1 MGGGKGGGSQTTTTN
16 NYDPVY
22 NAKMADIAERQQVMA
37 EDQWDMYKT
46 YFQDYEIS
54 VAQANKELLPFMTD
68 STKEQLQYQAE
79 ASGANRE
86 LLPAATELAK
96 TELEGQKPVAEKYYQ
111 EALGG
116 VNVEDRMDSAS
127 TEVKAAAKLGESM
140 RRREASRYGIDPG
153 STTFGSAVNKSA
165 LETSRG
171 IAGAR
176 TGAKERAEQENFQR
190 LGLALNKSVA
200 PVVGQGGTA
209 TVNNADPYSRAA
221 GSYSGA
227 AATYAPLAT
236 RVLSSTTTK
245 EDGGNSFMDFAG
257 TALGIGAGAFTGNL
271 GAGLAAK
278 SLVGGATQKPTG

>member
-1 MGGGKGGGSQTTTTN
+1 MGGSKGGSSQTTTN
-16 NYDPVY
+16 SYDPVY
-22 NAKMADIAERQQVMA
+22 NDRMAKIAERQQEMA

-68 STKEQLQYQAE
+68 STREQLQYQTE
-79 ASGANRE
+79 AAAANRE
-86 LLPAATELAK
+86 LIPAATALNK
-96 TELEGQKPVAEKYYQ
+96 KELEGQLPVAEKYYR
-111 EALGG
+111 EALEG
-116 VNVEDRMDSAS
+116 VDVGERMDSAS

-153 STTFGSAVNKSA
+153 STTFGNAVNKAA
-165 LETSRG
+165 LDTARG
-171 IAGAR
+171 ISGAR

-190 LGLALNKSVA
+190 LGLALDKSVA
-200 PVVGQGGTA
+200 PVVGQGGAA

-245 EDGGNSFMDFAG
+245 DDGGSVWDFAG
-257 TALGIGAGAFTGNL
+257 TALGIGVGAYTGGL

-278 SLVGGATQKPTG
+278 TLMK

>member
-1 MGGGKGGGSQTTTTN
+1 MGGKGGSSQQTTTN

-22 NAKMADIAERQQVMA
+22 NAKMAAIAERQQEMA

-46 YFQDYEIS
+46 YFQDYEIA
-54 VAQANKELLPFMTD
+54 VAQQNKDLLPYMTE
-68 STKEQLQYQAE
+68 STKEQLQYQTE
-79 ASGANRE
+79 ASAANRR
-86 LLPAATELAK
+86 LLPGATELAE
-96 TELEGQKPVAEKYYQ
+96 TELAGQKPVAEEYYRQ
-111 EALGG
+111 ALEG
-116 VNVEDRMDSAS
+116 VNIEDRMDSAS
-127 TEVKAAAKLGESM
+127 NEVKAAAKLGESM

-153 STTFGSAVNKSA
+153 STTFGNAVNKAA
-165 LETSRG
+165 LDTSRG

-190 LGLALNKSVA
+190 LGLAINKSVA
-200 PVVGQGGTA
+200 PIVGQGGAA
-209 TVNNADPYSRAA
+209 TVNNADPYARAA

-245 EDGGNSFMDFAG
+245 DDGGGGFWDFAG
-257 TALGIGAGAFTGNL
+257 TALGIGVGAYTGGL

-278 SLVGGATQKPTG
+278 TLMK

>member
-1 MGGGKGGGSQTTTTN
+1 MGKKGGSSQTTTTN

-22 NAKMADIAERQQVMA
+22 NAKMAAIAERQQEMA

-46 YFQDYEIS
+46 YFQDYEIA
-54 VAQANKELLPFMTD
+54 VAQANKDLLPYMTD
-68 STKEQLQYQAE
+68 STREQLQYQTE
-79 ASGANRE
+79 AAAANRE
-86 LLPAATELAK
+86 LIPAATALNK
-96 TELEGQKPVAEKYYQ
+96 KELEGQLPVAEKYYR
-111 EALGG
+111 EALEG
-116 VNVEDRMDSAS
+116 VNVGDRMDSAS
-127 TEVKAAAKLGESM
+127 NEVKAAAKLGESM

-153 STTFGSAVNKSA
+153 STTFGNAVNKAA
-165 LETSRG
+165 LDTSRG

-200 PVVGQGGTA
+200 PIVGQGGTA
-209 TVNNADPYSRAA
+209 TVNNADPYARAA

-245 EDGGNSFMDFAG
+245 EEEGGFGNFVANVGGM
-257 TALGIGAGAFTGNL
+257 ALGSMAGGYFGGL
-271 GAGLAAK
+271 GTK
-278 SLVGGATQKPTG
+278 WSK

>member
-1 MGGGKGGGSQTTTTN
+1 MGKKGGSSQTTTTN

-22 NAKMADIAERQQVMA
+22 NAKMAAIAERQQEMA

-54 VAQANKELLPFMTD
+54 VAQANKDLLPYMTD
-68 STKEQLQYQAE
+68 STREQLQYQTE
-79 ASGANRE
+79 AAAANRE
-86 LLPAATELAK
+86 LIPAATALNK
-96 TELEGQKPVAEKYYQ
+96 KELEGQLPVAEKYYR
-111 EALGG
+111 EALEG
-116 VNVEDRMDSAS
+116 VDVGERMDSAS

-153 STTFGSAVNKSA
+153 STTFGNAVNKAA
-165 LETSRG
+165 LNTARG
-171 IAGAR
+171 ISGAR

-190 LGLALNKSVA
+190 LGLALDKSVA
-200 PVVGQGGTA
+200 PVVGQGGAA
-209 TVNNADPYSRAA
+209 TVNNVDPYSRAA

-245 EDGGNSFMDFAG
+245 EEEGGFGSFLGNVTGM
-257 TALGIGAGAFTGNL
+257 ALGSMGGGYFGGL
-271 GAGLAAK
+271 GQKWAK
-278 SLVGGATQKPTG
+278 